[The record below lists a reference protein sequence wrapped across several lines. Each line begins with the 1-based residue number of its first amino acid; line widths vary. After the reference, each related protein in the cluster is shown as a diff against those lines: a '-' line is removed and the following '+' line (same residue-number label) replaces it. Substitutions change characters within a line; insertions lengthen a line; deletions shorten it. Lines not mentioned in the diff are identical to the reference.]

1 MFIIRAVR
9 FLLSVYALMQLVHF
23 ALPYVSTVQRP
34 WMASLAKLCEPGIKI
49 GNQVAS
55 KIMPDRQFKIDVGPL
70 ACAVVCYLVRI
81 ILGIFF

>member
-1 MFIIRAVR
+1 MFIVRAVR

-55 KIMPDRQFKIDVGPL
+55 RIMPDRQF
-70 ACAVVCYLVRI
+70 
-81 ILGIFF
+81 